1 MTITKRIKETTLKY
15 PDVSAV
21 YSKNK
26 EGKFETISLK
36 DFYNKIAVAGAGFI
50 EIGVNR
56 GDHVGI
62 IADNRKEW
70 LISDLAIMGIGAADV
85 PRGSDSTTKEIIFI
99 LNHADCKIVIA
110 ENSDLALKILE
121 NANDL
126 PLLQK
131 LIIFDNNKSSL
142 IDEKKGNINIITFD
156 EVMILGHEKLEKD
169 NEIFEKELEKGN
181 LDDIATLIYTSGTTG
196 TPKGVV
202 LTHRNFIF
210 QIDRVVGKYLFI
222 LPSDIMMSIL
232 PIWHSFERTCEYIFL
247 EAGGAIAYSQPIG
260 SILIADMSAV
270 NPQWIISVPRVWEG
284 VKSAILRKVKKEK
297 KIKKILFRY
306 FLWIGGLY
314 NEMKAMLMG
323 TLPQFH
329 KRSRI
334 LDICLAIIPFLLLL
348 PVRMLGSVLVYSKIR
363 KLFGNRFVLGVSGG
377 GALPAAVRNF
387 FNAMGIQVNEGY
399 GLTETAPILSVCMH
413 KRPVHG
419 TVGPLFPGVEFKVL
433 DQELK
438 PVPHGK
444 KGVLYVKSDQVMKG
458 YYKNKEETDKVL
470 KDGWLNTGDIVVAT
484 INREVKIIGR
494 EKETIVLNGGEN
506 IEPVPIENKCLESDY
521 IEQIMVLGQDQKFLA
536 ALIVPN
542 FELIEQKAL
551 ELEISYMDRE
561 ELVLSSGINELI
573 EKEIRSLINAKNGF
587 KHFEN
592 IFRFRVLSKAFEVGK
607 ELTPSLKIKRAV
619 INEIY
624 EKQIKQLFK

>member
-15 PDVSAV
+15 PDVAAI

-26 EGKFETISLK
+26 EGIFENISHK
-36 DFYNKIAVAGAGFI
+36 DFFRKIEIAGAGFI
-50 EIGVNR
+50 EIGVKR
-56 GDHVGI
+56 TDHVGI
-62 IADNRKEW
+62 ISDNRKEW
-70 LISDLAIMGIGAADV
+70 IISDLAIMGIGAADI
-85 PRGSDSTTKEIIFI
+85 PRGSDSTTIEIIFI

-110 ENSDLALKILE
+110 ENSALAVKILE
-121 NANDL
+121 NKNEL
-126 PLLQK
+126 PLLEK
-131 LIIFDNNKSSL
+131 IIIFDNNNSSL
-142 IDEKKGNINIITFD
+142 VDEKKGNINIITFD
-156 EVMILGHEKLEKD
+156 EVMVLGQEKLEKD
-169 NEIFEKELEKGN
+169 KEVFERELEKGN
-181 LDDIATLIYTSGTTG
+181 LDDVATLIYTSGTTG
-196 TPKGVV
+196 IPKGVV

-210 QIDRVVGKYLFI
+210 QLDRVTGKYLLI
-222 LPSDIMMSIL
+222 KPSEIMMSIL

-260 SILIADMSAV
+260 SVLIADMAAM

-284 VKSAILRKVKKEK
+284 VRSAILRTVKKGK
-297 KIKKILFRY
+297 KISKILFKY
-306 FLWIGGLY
+306 FVFIGELY
-314 NEMKAMLMG
+314 NDMVARLIG
-323 TLPQFH
+323 TVPQFH

-334 LDICLAIIPFLLLL
+334 LDISFSLLPLLLL
-348 PVRMLGSVLVYSKIR
+348 WPARMLAKVVVYKKIR
-363 KLFGNRFVLGVSGG
+363 KLFGNRFICGISGG
-377 GALPAAVRNF
+377 GALSSGVRRF

-399 GLTETAPILSVCMH
+399 GLTETAPILSVCMQ

-433 DQELK
+433 NKELK

-444 KGVLYVKSDQVMKG
+444 QGVLFVKSDQVMKG

-470 KDGWLNTGDIVVAT
+470 QDGWLNTGDIVIAT

-521 IEQIMVLGQDQKFLA
+521 IDQIIVLGQDQKFLT

-542 FELIEQKAL
+542 FELIEQKAV
-551 ELEISYMDRE
+551 ELEIPYMDKE
-561 ELVLSSGINELI
+561 ELVLSSGINEII
-573 EKEIRSLINAKNGF
+573 EKEITSRINAKNGF

-592 IFRFRVLSKAFEVGK
+592 IFRFRLISKSFEVGK
-607 ELTPSLKIKRAV
+607 ELTPSLKLKRPV

-624 EKQIKQLFK
+624 AKQIKELFK